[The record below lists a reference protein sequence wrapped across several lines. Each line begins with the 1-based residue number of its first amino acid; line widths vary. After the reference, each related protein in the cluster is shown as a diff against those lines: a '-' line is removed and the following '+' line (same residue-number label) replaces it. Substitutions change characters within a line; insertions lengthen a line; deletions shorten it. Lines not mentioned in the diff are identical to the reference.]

1 MYYQTSDPDKFVLN
15 PRFENDIGSYDA
27 RDGSV
32 MALVTNKKDISK
44 FLDQCFTDYDFTYEG
59 KVGSYNKYI
68 VLVFGPLKEY
78 DALCV
83 TTRDPDP
90 FGTVVFSMELPLEEV
105 TSKTRRSP
113 LLNHWVL
120 QGAHPTQFN
129 KLLKRDFDVVEV
141 QGGVVRLTRKI
152 PNVESDPSHNV

>member
-1 MYYQTSDPDKFVLN
+1 MYYQTRDPDKFVLN
-15 PRFENDIGSYDA
+15 PRFELELGSYETS
-27 RDGSV
+27 DGTIT
-32 MALVTNKKDISK
+32 ALVTNKKDISK
-44 FLDQCFTDYDFTYEG
+44 FLDVCFTDYDFTYEG
-59 KVGSYNKYI
+59 KVGSYNKYN

-78 DALCV
+78 NTSCV
-83 TTRDPDP
+83 TTWDPDP
-90 FGTVVFSMELPLEEV
+90 FETKVFSMELPLTDV

-141 QGGVVRLTRKI
+141 QDGVVRLTRKI